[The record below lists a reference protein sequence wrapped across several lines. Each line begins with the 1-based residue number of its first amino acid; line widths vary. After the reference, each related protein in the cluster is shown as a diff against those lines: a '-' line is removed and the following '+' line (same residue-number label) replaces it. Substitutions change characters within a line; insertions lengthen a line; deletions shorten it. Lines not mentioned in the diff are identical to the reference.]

1 MMRSALLTGASLLLT
16 AVVIGNAYFQRQQ
29 FYPSVVYITKSNP
42 SMAVIYVQAFV
53 FVILFG
59 KLMRKLFFGSLR
71 AAEFEHLLDRSWYA
85 VTETCLA
92 FTVFK
97 WVFHVLHLLRWLVF
111 SSGANL
117 NFLGYRGQGK
127 QTIFSN
133 KACNVQFSLQNFFRQ
148 NEGFWQGWQES
159 RFYIFM

>member
-59 KLMRKLFFGSLR
+59 KLMRKIFFGSLR

-97 WVFHVLHLLRWLVF
+97 
-111 SSGANL
+111 
-117 NFLGYRGQGK
+117 
-127 QTIFSN
+127 
-133 KACNVQFSLQNFFRQ
+133 
-148 NEGFWQGWQES
+148 
-159 RFYIFM
+159 